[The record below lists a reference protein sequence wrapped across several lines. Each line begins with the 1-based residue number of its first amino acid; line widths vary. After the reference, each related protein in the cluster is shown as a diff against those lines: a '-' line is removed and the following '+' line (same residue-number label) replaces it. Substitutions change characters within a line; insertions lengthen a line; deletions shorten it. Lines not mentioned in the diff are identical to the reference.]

1 GNDVSVIDV
10 ASGRETGRVRTGDRP
25 YVVALAGGRGFV
37 TNQYAGT
44 VSVFDRATLKPV
56 ATIEVGDHP
65 EGIAATPD
73 GTRLY
78 VANWGSNTLSV
89 IDAATLAVLR
99 EIKVADGPRA
109 FGDFL
114 R

>member
-1 GNDVSVIDV
+1 VPAG
-10 ASGRETGRVRTGDRP
+10 ERP